1 MKASTLRYFLYP
13 YSRKTQQTKTCLVL
27 KCLSKIPATSFPL
40 LSKCLQSSPTSNYL
54 TKRACWPLRVCRL
67 LPNNFNLSSV
77 ASTSLCP
84 RLIMVLKHVGG
95 SSNIIPFFF
104 SKDTPLKEKSTKH
117 LFCGSW
123 EKCTVMYKINPKVVG
138 EWSSNIL
145 LKVLITF
152 LSLHVHSISRSCCF
166 HTQGDRHWKSLKYCR
181 KPFTNNSCP
190 KRGSRNTET
199 RYADQGLINRH
210 GMLLE
215 WPTLC

>member
-13 YSRKTQQTKTCLVL
+13 SSRKTQQTKTCLVL

-54 TKRACWPLRVCRL
+54 TKRARWPLRVCRL

-104 SKDTPLKEKSTKH
+104 FSKDTPLKGKSTKH
-117 LFCGSW
+117 MFLWKLRVVYSNVQDKPKSYWRMIECYFVKSVNHFSFSA
-123 EKCTVMYKINPKVVG
+123 CTFYK
-138 EWSSNIL
+138 
-145 LKVLITF
+145 
-152 LSLHVHSISRSCCF
+152 
-166 HTQGDRHWKSLKYCR
+166 
-181 KPFTNNSCP
+181 
-190 KRGSRNTET
+190 
-199 RYADQGLINRH
+199 
-210 GMLLE
+210 
-215 WPTLC
+215 